1 MKAKEINFI
10 QVVKVGCGIDVHRD
24 IIVATIRKSNDEYE
38 TREFSSY
45 TGSLISLRDWCKAEG
60 VTHVAMESTGVYW
73 KPVFNILEEDFEII
87 LVNARH
93 VKNVPGHKT
102 DKKDSIWIS
111 KLLLSGLLKGSFIPP
126 KEIREL
132 RDLVRYKR
140 KIVAQVAS
148 EKNRIIKILEDA
160 NIKLSSVLSNVD
172 GAVGTKIIHCL
183 IEGQTDVNELA
194 KFYHGKMKVSKDEFK
209 KALDGRITKHHR
221 FMLQLLKDSI
231 AEKEHQ
237 IERIEAQIDE
247 ATKACQIEIDL
258 LQTIPGVGKD
268 SAISIISEIGTDM
281 SRFPDEHHLS
291 SWAGM
296 SPGNNE
302 SGGKKKVAKTV
313 HGNKYLQS
321 TLVECAWGATRK
333 KDSFLKRKYESLVGR
348 RGKKKALVAVGH
360 KIIVAA
366 YHVIKNKEAYKE
378 PELHN
383 NPQKKNKQIRNYL
396 NRLKELGLEIPME
409 PLQEIIN
416 GRFFTEQQTV
426 SRR

>member
-102 DKKDSIWIS
+102 DKTDSIWIS

-302 SGGKKKVAKTV
+302 SGGKKK
-313 HGNKYLQS
+313 
-321 TLVECAWGATRK
+321 
-333 KDSFLKRKYESLVGR
+333 
-348 RGKKKALVAVGH
+348 
-360 KIIVAA
+360 
-366 YHVIKNKEAYKE
+366 
-378 PELHN
+378 
-383 NPQKKNKQIRNYL
+383 
-396 NRLKELGLEIPME
+396 
-409 PLQEIIN
+409 
-416 GRFFTEQQTV
+416 
-426 SRR
+426 